1 MVLADEVN
9 PVNQLYRELSSRY
22 KAGWTFHRFIL
33 GLRKFF
39 GSQDLDDRTKD
50 FQSLYH
56 GLREVSLRLNDL
68 DIPPVVERLDEARR
82 SLEELIGSLDEQDR
96 KIPPSLV
103 RLFFQRVKTRDE
115 RILIELVR
123 FYLEVQRGRDWQS
136 ERVDK
141 VDYLL
146 SRLGEAI
153 ADPKDGGGRE
163 RLNRVLGGISEYTS
177 VPVSSDPRKVAN
189 RIKLI
194 QAVRNEIQQVDTFE
208 ALTERDLVAHY
219 RSLKHSLGVLLVET
233 EILPMIVNTN
243 LAVSA
248 RVNELTEK
256 AQEKIFE
263 DYERVSDLEK
273 QGLLGRDLA
282 ESVSK
287 LHDQVGS
294 FKKQIK
300 GGTLRIEAIA
310 EIQGSVQDIFGRI
323 ALDETA
329 DLQEELAKSEVLTA
343 EHVLHT
349 GTERDLLGA
358 LFEDLVE
365 ALRETYRGSGKA
377 RGLDSRLLEYRLEP
391 REIEAFARLSSGA
404 ECDASLEQLLL
415 AASSLR
421 RKIRLLVE
429 KLHSVGVEAS
439 SGERKVALADA
450 AQCLRLGDLYLRR
463 FGHFLEMRL
472 GDQEVPRIRELQIS
486 KMHLMREYSGL
497 WLLVNDSLRQG
508 TT

>member
-9 PVNQLYRELSSRY
+9 PVNQLYRELSTRY

-39 GSQDLDDRTKD
+39 GNQDLDDRTKD

-56 GLREVSLRLNDL
+56 GLRELSLRLNDL
-68 DIPPVVERLDEARR
+68 DIPPVVRQLDEARR
-82 SLEELIGSLDEQDR
+82 KLEGLIGSLDQQDE

-123 FYLEVQRGRDWQS
+123 FYLEAQNGRDWRP

-146 SRLGEAI
+146 SRLGEAT
-153 ADPKDGGGRE
+153 ADLEDGGGRE
-163 RLNRVLGGISEYTS
+163 RLRRVLGGISKHMPNS
-177 VPVSSDPRKVAN
+177 GSSDPQKVAN
-189 RIKLI
+189 RMKLI
-194 QAVRNEIQQVDTFE
+194 QAVRNEIEQVETFE

-219 RSLKHSLGVLLVET
+219 RSLKHSLGGLLVEAS
-233 EILPMIVNTN
+233 ILPMVVSTN
-243 LAVSA
+243 MAVSA
-248 RVNELTEK
+248 RVDELTEK

-287 LHDQVGS
+287 LHNQVGS
-294 FKKQIK
+294 FKKQIER
-300 GGTLRIEAIA
+300 GTLRIDAIA

-323 ALDETA
+323 AFDETA

-343 EHVLHT
+343 EHVLRT
-349 GTERDLLGA
+349 GVERDMLGA

-365 ALRETYRGSGKA
+365 ALRETYRGSGQA

-404 ECDASLEQLLL
+404 ECDASLELLL
-415 AASSLR
+415 LTASSLR

-429 KLHSVGVEAS
+429 KLRNDGVEAS
-439 SGERKVALADA
+439 PAERKAALADA
-450 AQCLRLGDLYLRR
+450 SRCLRLGDLYLRR
-463 FGHFLEMRL
+463 FGHFLEMGL
-472 GDQEVPRIRELQIS
+472 VDQEVPRIRELQIS

-497 WLLVNDSLRQG
+497 WLLANKSLRP
-508 TT
+508 